1 MWKGVWK
8 VCKTFCRAAE
18 LKTGYV
24 NIKAGERNEREKIF
38 LDNGERC

>member
-1 MWKGVWK
+1 MWKGMWK
-8 VCKTFCRAAE
+8 VCKTFCRAAG